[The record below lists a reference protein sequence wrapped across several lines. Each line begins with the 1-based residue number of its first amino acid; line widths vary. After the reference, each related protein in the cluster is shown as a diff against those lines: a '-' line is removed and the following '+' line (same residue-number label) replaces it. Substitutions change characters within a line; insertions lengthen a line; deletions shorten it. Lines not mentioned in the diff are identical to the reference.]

1 MVVSLA
7 TYVADIQSVITLV
20 LAFIGQILDLACTH
34 PVLVLFVALGVVS
47 IGVRQAFRIMHK
59 TKSLAN

>member
-1 MVVSLA
+1 MVLTLA
-7 TYVADIQSVITLV
+7 AYITDIQSVITMV
-20 LAFIGQILDLACTH
+20 MTFIATVLDLACTH
-34 PVLVLFVALGVVS
+34 PVLVLFVALGVVG